1 MEIKNIIFILVFT
14 AALSVF
20 FISCKRLIK
29 YLSIGQPDN
38 RFGNIDKRIKNVFNI
53 ALFQS
58 KLLRDP
64 VAGILHFLI
73 FWGFIFL
80 LFAVIESVL
89 QGFYSPFSF
98 AFLGPLFGLM
108 TFVQDVF
115 GLLVIVSIIFSLVRR
130 FIIKIPRLVVDKGGK
145 KDALFVL
152 SLILVVVIS
161 MFGQNVSHLAMQ
173 NADINNIEYRPVTQA
188 LIPIFYSASAD
199 NAKTFYEIF
208 WWIHIVSVLL
218 FLNYLPHSKHLHVL
232 SSIPNVFFSKL
243 DEEKGVLKPIDLADE
258 SIESYGAADVN
269 QLTWKQLFDGYTCTE
284 CGRCTSVCP
293 AATVGKSLSPKEI
306 IVNVRKRTFEKAPL
320 IIGGVNEGE
329 IIEKTL
335 LHNYISEKE
344 LWQCT
349 TCGACVQECPVT
361 IEHIDTIVDM
371 RRNLVLTESQFPPQ
385 LNNVFKSLENNFSPW
400 AFNQADRAEWADGLG
415 IKTLAEDKNCDL
427 LFWVGCAGSFDLRY
441 KKVSQAFAKLMQKAD
456 INFRILGVEEKCTGD
471 TARRLGNEY
480 LAQTLMQENIET
492 LNNYGVKKIVTACPH
507 CYSSIKNEFKQF
519 GGNYEVVHHTE
530 LIDELLASGKIE
542 LKNDNLAGKITYHD
556 SCYLGRYNDIYDAPR
571 NTLNKINGAEIIE
584 MERNKSRGFCCGAG
598 GGRMFLED
606 DEGGRINEER
616 TREAIKTNAKTIAS
630 ACPFCMTMMNDGI
643 KSFDKQDEIE
653 VRDIAEIVLEYS
665 K

>member
-1 MEIKNIIFILVFT
+1 MEIKNIIFILVIA

-20 FISCKRLIK
+20 FISCRRLIK

-80 LFAVIESVL
+80 LFAVIESIL

-108 TFVQDVF
+108 TFIQDVF
-115 GLLVIVSIIFSLVRR
+115 GLLVVVSIVLSLVRR
-130 FIIKIPRLVVDKGGK
+130 FIIKIPRLVVDKSGK

-173 NADINNIEYRPVTQA
+173 NADINSIEFRPVSQA
-188 LIPIFYSASAD
+188 LVPLFYSSSAE

-208 WWIHIVSVLL
+208 WWIHILSVLS

-243 DEEKGVLKPIDLADE
+243 DEEKGVLKPIDLSDE

-306 IVNVRKRTFEKAPL
+306 IVNVRKRTLEKAPL
-320 IIGGVNEGE
+320 IISGVSEGE

-480 LAQTLMQENIET
+480 LAQTLMQENVET
-492 LNNYGVKKIVTACPH
+492 LNNYGIKKIVTACPH

-530 LIDELLASGKIE
+530 LIDELLASGKIQ

-616 TREAIKTNAKTIAS
+616 TREAIKTNAQTIAS